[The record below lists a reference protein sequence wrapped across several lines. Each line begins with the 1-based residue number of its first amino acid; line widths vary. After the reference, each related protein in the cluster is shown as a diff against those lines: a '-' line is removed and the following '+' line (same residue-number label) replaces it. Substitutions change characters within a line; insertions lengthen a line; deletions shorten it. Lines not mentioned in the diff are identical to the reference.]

1 LAASYVFGASKV
13 MLLNQTNKN
22 DGASGT
28 TAAKNN
34 KTTTVS
40 GTHTIG
46 AFTLMLQS
54 GNTQNISGSKSNF
67 TGIGADYAL
76 SKMANIYFRSEKNT
90 NGAGSVAAA
99 LTPTTI
105 SGTGTNFDRS
115 ALGLRV
121 AF

>member
-1 LAASYVFGASKV
+1 
-13 MLLNQTNKN
+13 M
-22 DGASGT
+22 
-28 TAAKNN
+28 
-34 KTTTVS
+34 S

-67 TGIGADYAL
+67 TGLGADYAL

-90 NGAGSVAAA
+90 NGASTVNAA